1 MKTLNYVKIVL
12 LLVLTIG
19 ISSCEIEDDYN
30 TDERLCNKY
39 WTETYDTEGG
49 EFCTH
54 ELIFY
59 LDGGGEE
66 TFIYERTDAS
76 GNSTRTEENYVF
88 NWDWT
93 DSRMESLDLQYTSG
107 TVLYFDNVIV
117 GDHELSG
124 VFDGTAVRFWD

>member
-12 LLVLTIG
+12 LLVLTIS

-30 TDERLCNKY
+30 TDERLCSKY
-39 WTETYDTEGG
+39 WTETYYTEGG

-66 TFIYERTDAS
+66 NFVYQLDDSYGKVLSEVKQTFT
-76 GNSTRTEENYVF
+76 
-88 NWDWT
+88 WDWA
-93 DSRMESLDLQYTSG
+93 DYTMRG
-107 TVLYFDNVIV
+107 LVLEYAPNDFLYFDNVIV

-124 VFDGTAVRFWD
+124 VFDGTAVTFWD